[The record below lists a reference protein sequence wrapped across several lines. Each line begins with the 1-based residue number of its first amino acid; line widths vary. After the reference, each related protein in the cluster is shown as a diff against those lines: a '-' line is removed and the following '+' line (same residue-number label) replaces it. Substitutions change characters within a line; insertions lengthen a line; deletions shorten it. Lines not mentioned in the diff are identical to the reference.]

1 MITLCWLV
9 TAVFAAFTILL
20 WKVGGYILLPA
31 TIGITVAGLGA
42 LVTTTIAYVI
52 SRRSILG

>member
-1 MITLCWLV
+1 MV
-9 TAVFAAFTILL
+9 TMYWIVVAVFTSFTILL
-20 WKVGGYILLPA
+20 WKAGDYNLLPA

-52 SRRSILG
+52 SRRNILG